1 MSFTS
6 TGDQLSDCSDG
17 YQDDSLPDLH
27 RDDSLPDLVLSSLP
41 HIEDLPDINAS
52 VTNYDVPTDI
62 EEEYF
67 KNGDQ
72 VSTSCS
78 NEGIRVSYAD
88 HTKLYIPK
96 IRTDKYRSYL
106 NLTAPDEE
114 DIDENVVQS
123 EFMSC
128 SLSPE
133 NQQKQRE
140 SWQQELQTLEREI
153 QGMEKQLRSKVNH
166 ALLLKRK
173 LGVTAWREFS
183 EDMREGMQ
191 KLKDSDVIQRMENSL
206 ADLRFAGESLITEAV
221 EIIEKGFDSASEELI
236 STQRKTSEALAK
248 VHRKASQNLQR
259 IGILTPPKEYRKD
272 NQESLLEETPPI
284 SS

>member
-1 MSFTS
+1 M
-6 TGDQLSDCSDG
+6 
-17 YQDDSLPDLH
+17 
-27 RDDSLPDLVLSSLP
+27 
-41 HIEDLPDINAS
+41 
-52 VTNYDVPTDI
+52 
-62 EEEYF
+62 
-67 KNGDQ
+67 
-72 VSTSCS
+72 
-78 NEGIRVSYAD
+78 
-88 HTKLYIPK
+88 
-96 IRTDKYRSYL
+96 
-106 NLTAPDEE
+106 
-114 DIDENVVQS
+114 
-123 EFMSC
+123 

-153 QGMEKQLRSKVNH
+153 QEMEKQLRSKVNH

-248 VHRKASQNLQR
+248 VHR
-259 IGILTPPKEYRKD
+259 
-272 NQESLLEETPPI
+272 
-284 SS
+284 